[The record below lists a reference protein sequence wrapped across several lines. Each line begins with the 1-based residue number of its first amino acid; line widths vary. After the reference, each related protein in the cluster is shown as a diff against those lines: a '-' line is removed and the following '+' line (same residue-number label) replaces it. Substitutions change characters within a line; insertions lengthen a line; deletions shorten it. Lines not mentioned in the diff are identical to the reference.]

1 MDIDRFLFKE
11 EALKGERIALK
22 FRWILIIV
30 VLAFIVVTFLKG
42 MYKEAYLSLIPAS
55 FFLIYNLYLGYLIK
69 KGKNV
74 YFLRYFSVTIDIV
87 ILSVH
92 IYINSVYFSEIA
104 VSTTASIFI
113 YPVLMFLSVLR
124 YDKKLILYAT
134 FLSILVFNLNY
145 YLRLSSID
153 PNLIDQVISS
163 DPMGHTYKSAYFL
176 ILGIF
181 FLQIPDL
188 VSRYIE
194 NQRKILLKKNESEL
208 NLAIEKKEK
217 VILKESLGEVNE
229 LNLKLKARN
238 QMIKDQNKQL
248 NELNQTKDKLLS
260 FISHDL
266 RNSFSTMTSIIDTF
280 SDDFENLEL
289 EDIQA
294 AMQILSRHSKN
305 NYQLFENLL
314 HWARSQHEDLPLN
327 KEMLSLSE
335 IINKQR
341 DKYADAISS
350 KHLELK
356 ISTDNDLKVFADR
369 RMLNSIVG
377 NILSNAIKFTSS
389 GGNIEIDG
397 VSGAN
402 STMVRI
408 IDSGI
413 GISEDRVDQMFKL
426 GGMESTK
433 GTNGESGSGFGLIL
447 CKEMIDKC
455 GGKINVKSRPGKG
468 SVFSIMV
475 PNKSDNGIEKNTN

>member
-11 EALKGERIALK
+11 EALKGEKTALK

-42 MYKEAYLSLIPAS
+42 LYKEAFLSLIPAS

-74 YFLRYFSVTIDIV
+74 YFLRYFSVSIDIV

-92 IYINSVYFSEIA
+92 IYINSVYFSDIA

-145 YLRLSSID
+145 YLRLASID
-153 PNLIDQVISS
+153 PNLIAQVISS

-181 FLQIPDL
+181 FLQVPDM
-188 VSRYIE
+188 VSRYIGS
-194 NQRKILLKKNESEL
+194 QRKILLKKNESEL
-208 NLAIEKKEK
+208 SLAIEKKEK
-217 VILKESLGEVNE
+217 EILKGNLGELNE
-229 LNLKLKARN
+229 LNLELKLRN
-238 QMIKDQNKQL
+238 QKIKDQNRQL
-248 NELNQTKDKLLS
+248 NELGQTKDKLLS

-266 RNSFSTMTSIIDTF
+266 RNSFSTMTSIIETF
-280 SDDFENLEL
+280 SDEYEKLEP

-314 HWARSQHEDLPLN
+314 HWARSQNEELPVN

-335 IINKQR
+335 IIAKQKI
-341 DKYADAISS
+341 KYSDMLL
-350 KHLELK
+350 KKKLELK
-356 ISTDNDLKVFADR
+356 ISTGNDLKAYTDR
-369 RMLNSIVG
+369 RMINSILG
-377 NILSNAIKFTSS
+377 NILSNAIKFTSQ
-389 GGNIEIDG
+389 GGHIDIDG
-397 VSGAN
+397 VSGEN
-402 STMVRI
+402 STMVKI
-408 IDSGI
+408 SDSGI
-413 GISEDRVDQMFKL
+413 GIPVERLESLFEI
-426 GGMESTK
+426 GGVESTK

-447 CKEMIDKC
+447 CKEMISKC
-455 GGKINVKSRPGKG
+455 GGKIDVKSQPGKG
-468 SVFSIMV
+468 STFSIMI
-475 PNKSDNGIEKNTN
+475 PNKPTNGLN

>member
-11 EALKGERIALK
+11 EALKGEKTALK

-42 MYKEAYLSLIPAS
+42 LYKEAFLSLIPAS

-92 IYINSVYFSEIA
+92 IFINSVYFSDIA

-145 YLRLSSID
+145 YLRLASID
-153 PNLIDQVISS
+153 PNLIAQVISS
-163 DPMGHTYKSAYFL
+163 DPIGHTYKSAYFL

-181 FLQIPDL
+181 FLQVPDM
-188 VSRYIE
+188 VSRYIGS
-194 NQRKILLKKNESEL
+194 QRKILLKKNESEL
-208 NLAIEKKEK
+208 SLAIEKKEK
-217 VILKESLGEVNE
+217 EILKGNLGELNE
-229 LNLKLKARN
+229 LNLELKIRN
-238 QMIKDQNKQL
+238 QKIKDQNKQL
-248 NELNQTKDKLLS
+248 NELGQTKDKLLS

-266 RNSFSTMTSIIDTF
+266 RNSFSTMTSIIETF
-280 SDDFENLEL
+280 SDDYEKLEP

-314 HWARSQHEDLPLN
+314 HWARSQNEELPVN

-335 IINKQR
+335 IIAKQQNKYS
-341 DKYADAISS
+341 DMLLK
-350 KHLELK
+350 KKLELK
-356 ISTDNDLKVFADR
+356 ISTGNDLKAYADR
-369 RMLNSIVG
+369 RMINSILG
-377 NILSNAIKFTSS
+377 NILSNAIKFTSQ
-389 GGNIEIDG
+389 GGHIDIDG
-397 VSGAN
+397 ISGEN
-402 STMVRI
+402 STMVKI
-408 IDSGI
+408 SDSGI
-413 GISEDRVDQMFKL
+413 GIPVERLESLFEI
-426 GGMESTK
+426 GGVESTK

-447 CKEMIDKC
+447 CKEMISKC
-455 GGKINVKSRPGKG
+455 GGKIDVKSQPGKG
-468 SVFSIMV
+468 SIFSIMI
-475 PNKSDNGIEKNTN
+475 PNRPTNGLN